1 MSKLVQ
7 TTVML
12 TEDVRLK
19 AKIEALKERRTL
31 SSIIRELLERWV
43 SGEIE
48 LRHDITR
55 RTPKFD

>member
-31 SSIIRELLERWV
+31 SSIIRELLERWID
-43 SGEIE
+43 GEIE
-48 LRHDITR
+48 LRH
-55 RTPKFD
+55 PES